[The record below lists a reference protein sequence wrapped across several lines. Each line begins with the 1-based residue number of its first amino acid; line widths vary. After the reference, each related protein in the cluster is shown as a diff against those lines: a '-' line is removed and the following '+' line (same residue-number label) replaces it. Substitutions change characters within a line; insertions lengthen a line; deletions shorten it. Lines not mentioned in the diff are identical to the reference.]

1 MHFKSTMLAVATQQ
15 TKTDHRR
22 ERLVNEFNDAFD
34 GLKGHTVAEV
44 AEVLGLSKR
53 TIYREIDE
61 GSLRCLRFGKAIRI
75 TDSQLEEF
83 LKAREG

>member
-1 MHFKSTMLAVATQQ
+1 M
-15 TKTDHRR
+15 
-22 ERLVNEFNDAFD
+22 VNEFNDAFD

-75 TDSQLEEF
+75 TD
-83 LKAREG
+83 